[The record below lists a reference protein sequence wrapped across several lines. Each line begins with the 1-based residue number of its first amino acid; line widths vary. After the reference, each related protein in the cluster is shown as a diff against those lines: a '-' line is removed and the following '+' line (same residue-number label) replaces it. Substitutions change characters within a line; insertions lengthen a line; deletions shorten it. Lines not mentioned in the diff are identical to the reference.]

1 MNRTFTCFSLTTKLL
16 LLACAAQAQSTFSL
30 GPQVGL
36 NLSSAS
42 YFSDS
47 YHPSS
52 RTGFE
57 AGVLSNLHLGHVSLQ
72 PALLFSQ
79 KGYHLT
85 SGGSQSTGTHDD
97 NFRLN
102 YLTLPVKVVY
112 ARKDGQGM
120 QVFAGAYLGLLLGG
134 HYERAFTQNGTTTVT
149 AGPIKPSQSP
159 LTAEEYSS
167 QRLDAGF
174 LVGVGYRYKR
184 AQLQANFTWGGPN
197 LAVNYQF
204 RGTIYNNPIYRN
216 QAIQISLAYLFNSK
230 T

>member
-1 MNRTFTCFSLTTKLL
+1 MNQTFTCFSLTTKLL

-36 NLSSAS
+36 NQSSAS
-42 YFSDS
+42 YFNDS

-57 AGVLSNLHLGHVSLQ
+57 AGVLSSLHLGHVSLQ

-79 KGYHLT
+79 KGYYLT
-85 SGGSQSTGTHDD
+85 SGTTQNAATHND

-112 ARKDGQGM
+112 ARKDGQGV

-134 HYERAFTQNGTTTVT
+134 HYERDLVQNGTTPVT
-149 AGPIKPSQSP
+149 AGPIKPNQSP
-159 LTAEEYSS
+159 LTPEEYSS
-167 QRLDAGF
+167 KRLDGGF
-174 LVGVGYRYKR
+174 LVGVGYRYKQ
-184 AQLQANFTWGGPN
+184 AQLQADFTWGGPN
-197 LAVNYQF
+197 LAVNYQY
-204 RGTIYNNPIYRN
+204 RGVIYNNPIYRN
-216 QAIQISLAYLFNSK
+216 QAIQVSLAYLFAGKS
-230 T
+230 